1 MPRRSSTRSAPPNW
15 QISVEEKE
23 KLSANEGSIS
33 GHLITDEVGVN
44 YEESLPPVQPI
55 RCKKRQL
62 RPHIWTQSPN
72 QFTHHHEQ
80 QHHRVLDI
88 PSSRNSGHQQV
99 EQIWKQFPAF
109 VVLLEKIGEL
119 ECAVKKRNDLSS
131 RSPPLVAVGH
141 GGPVPPYYS
150 HSQSDWGK
158 PDEYL
163 DQKASDFARKIK
175 PLINCQRRI
184 AKSRRR
190 RERLVPTWL
199 MPEIA
204 GEQA

>member
-23 KLSANEGSIS
+23 KLAANERSIS

-72 QFTHHHEQ
+72 QFTHHHEH

-99 EQIWKQFPAF
+99 VQIWKQFPAF

-141 GGPVPPYYS
+141 GGPVPRIIRTVRAIGESPTS
-150 HSQSDWGK
+150 IWT
-158 PDEYL
+158 
-163 DQKASDFARKIK
+163 
-175 PLINCQRRI
+175 RRLLTL
-184 AKSRRR
+184 
-190 RERLVPTWL
+190 REK
-199 MPEIA
+199 
-204 GEQA
+204 

>member
-23 KLSANEGSIS
+23 KLSANERSIS

-72 QFTHHHEQ
+72 QFTHHHEH

-99 EQIWKQFPAF
+99 VQIWKQFPAF
-109 VVLLEKIGEL
+109 VVLLEKIEL

-131 RSPPLVAVGH
+131 PESTTRRRRARRSSS
-141 GGPVPPYYS
+141 PYYS

-163 DQKASDFARKIK
+163 DQKA
-175 PLINCQRRI
+175 
-184 AKSRRR
+184 
-190 RERLVPTWL
+190 
-199 MPEIA
+199 
-204 GEQA
+204 